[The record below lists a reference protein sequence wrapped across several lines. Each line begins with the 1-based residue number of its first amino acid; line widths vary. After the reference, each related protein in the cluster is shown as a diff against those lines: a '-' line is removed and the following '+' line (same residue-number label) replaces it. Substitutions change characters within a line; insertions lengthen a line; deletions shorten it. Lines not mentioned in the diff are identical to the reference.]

1 MNKKN
6 YLYIISKQMCGIVC
20 FLFLPLLMIAQ
31 GNNTTIRIDYESP
44 KEYEIADISV
54 SGHHHYDTQTLIGLS
69 GLAVGDKITLP
80 GDATAN
86 VIKRFWKQGLFSSVR
101 LEITSVFDNKI
112 WLNLH
117 IDQLPKISE
126 INIHGVKK
134 TEKEDILKNSAMS
147 VGNELSANN
156 IDKTTNYIRKY
167 FIEKGYY
174 LVDVSVYS
182 RDNVNQ
188 LNTSIVDIYVNKHAK
203 IKVDKLL
210 IEGNNTL
217 STKKIDAVMKKTN
230 DKNNIFNFFRSKK
243 FIPAEYEKDKI
254 SLIEKYNEIGYRD
267 ARIVWDSVYVND
279 DKKTLTV
286 HIRVDEGQ
294 KYYFG
299 TISWLGNS
307 VYTTDLLSRTLSI
320 KSGDIFNQKLLN
332 QRIYD
337 DEDGINNLYLN
348 NGYLF
353 FNLQLIETSI
363 KDSLI
368 NFEIRI
374 NEGKQPRINRVNIVG
389 SDILYENVVRRELRT
404 KPGDLF
410 SKADIMRSMREI
422 GSTGHFA
429 TEEGKMDIQVDPNM
443 SDGTVDLTY
452 VLESKRNDQI
462 ELSAGYGQTSVVGIL
477 SLKFT
482 NFSIQNMFDFSKYK
496 PLPQGDGQTLTLRA
510 QTNGSYYQ
518 AYSIS
523 FLEPWLG
530 GKRPNSLSL
539 SAYYSIQSGMSS
551 NYSSYYNSSSYYYN
565 STYDENSQNYW
576 YASSYDPDKYI
587 KTLGVSAG
595 LGTRLNWPDDYFSI
609 YGQASYQN
617 YNLSNW
623 DYFAFSTGRA
633 NNLNFTVT
641 LNRNSLDQPIYTRNG
656 SDFSISAS
664 STLPY
669 SLFDNKDY
677 STMSDTE
684 KYKWIEYYKIKF
696 NAKMFTPLSNDAKL
710 VLFSRAEYGFLGYFN
725 KDKRSPFETFY
736 VGGDGMTGYSSTY
749 ATETVALRGYRNG
762 SLTPYYNNG
771 GQAGNIYTKLSLE
784 LRYPL
789 LLEETSVIWALGFVE
804 AGNAWKDFHNFN
816 PFNLKRAAGVGIR
829 LFMPMVGLL
838 GLDWAYGFDKDN
850 AVSSTGI
857 SGSQLHFVIGREF

>member
-6 YLYIISKQMCGIVC
+6 IILSISKQLSSIICLL
-20 FLFLPLLMIAQ
+20 LFLPLLTLAQ
-31 GNNTTIRIDYESP
+31 NNVAISIDYQNP
-44 KEYEIADISV
+44 KEYEIADIAV
-54 SGHHHYDTQTLIGLS
+54 SGYHHYDTQVLIGLS
-69 GLAVGDKITLP
+69 GLSVGDKITLP
-80 GDATAN
+80 GEETAN
-86 VIKRFWKQGLFSSVR
+86 IIKRFWKQGLFSAVR
-101 LEITSVFDNKI
+101 LEIASILDNKV

-134 TEKEDILKNSAMS
+134 SEKEDILKNISMS
-147 VGNELSANN
+147 IGKELSANN
-156 IDKTTNYIRKY
+156 IDRTTNYIRNY
-167 FIEKGYY
+167 FIEKGFY
-174 LVDVSVYS
+174 LVDVSIFS
-182 RDNVNQ
+182 RDNQNQ
-188 LNTSIVDIYVNKHAK
+188 LNTSIVDIYVNKHSR
-203 IKVDKLL
+203 IKVDKLV
-210 IEGNNTL
+210 IEGNNQLT
-217 STKKIDAVMKKTN
+217 TRKIDAVMKKTN
-230 DKNNIFNFFRSKK
+230 DKGNIWNFFRSKK

-254 SLIEKYNEIGYRD
+254 ALIEKYNEIGHRD
-267 ARIVWDSVYVND
+267 ARIVWDSVYVNN
-279 DKKTLTV
+279 DKKSLTV
-286 HIRVDEGQ
+286 HIRVDEGK

-307 VYTTDLLSRTLSI
+307 VYSTDLLSSTLSI
-320 KSGDIFNQKLLN
+320 ESMDVFNQKLLN

-353 FNLQLIETSI
+353 FNLQIIESSVR
-363 KDSLI
+363 DSLI
-368 NFEIRI
+368 DFEIRI
-374 NEGKQPRINRVNIVG
+374 NEGKQARINRVNIVG

-429 TEEGKMDIQVDPNM
+429 TEEGKMDIQVNPNM

-482 NFSIQNMFDFSKYK
+482 NFSIQNLFDFSKYK
-496 PLPQGDGQTLTLRA
+496 PLPQGDGQTLTLKA

-530 GKRPNSLSL
+530 GKRPNSLSI
-539 SAYYSIQSGMSS
+539 SAYYSVQSGVSS
-551 NYSSYYNSSSYYYN
+551 TYSSYANSSSYYS

-576 YASSYDPDKYI
+576 YASSYDPDKFI
-587 KTLGVSAG
+587 KTLGVSGG

-641 LNRNSLDQPIYTRNG
+641 LNRNSLDQPIYTRSG
-656 SDFSISAS
+656 SDFSVSAS

-669 SLFDNKDY
+669 SLFDGKDY
-677 STMSDTE
+677 SSMSDTE

-696 NAKMFTPLSNDAKL
+696 NAKMFTPLSSNAKL

-749 ATETVALRGYRNG
+749 ATETVSLRGYRNG
-762 SLTPYYNNG
+762 SLTPYYDNG
-771 GQAGNIYTKLSLE
+771 GQAGNMYSKLSLE

-816 PFNLKRAAGVGIR
+816 PFNLKRSAGVGIR
-829 LFMPMVGLL
+829 LFMPMFGLL
-838 GLDWAYGFDKDN
+838 GIDWAYGFDKDN
-850 AVSSTGI
+850 AASSTGV
-857 SGSQLHFVIGREF
+857 SGGQFHFVIGREF